1 MECSPGVG
9 VVGSGHAVGPGR
21 PRFHGDGVKLVDR
34 IGAAVLAGGRHALYL
49 IGLVYL
55 TAKTSW
61 LLRRQ
66 GRREFRR
73 EILLQ
78 VYFTGVQAIGP
89 VVTLG
94 ALAGV
99 VVVAEGLA
107 LFGALSGAETLG
119 REVTALLLREVGPL
133 LVAGVVIARSV
144 TAIAAELGTMRV
156 QREIEALEVMGVSPI
171 RQLVAPRLLGG
182 VLALLG
188 LNVLFGVAALAVG
201 FAAARAIAA
210 VPAGLF
216 LSAVLSAVS
225 VAGLLAVAAK
235 IVVGGVGIMAI
246 ACYHGFD
253 VQGAPTEVPVA
264 VSRAALN
271 ALVFLVV
278 LHASITLVVFLLGGP
293 PSPMPVGR

>member
-1 MECSPGVG
+1 MNP
-9 VVGSGHAVGPGR
+9 
-21 PRFHGDGVKLVDR
+21 VDR
-34 IGAAVLAGGRHALYL
+34 LGAAVLSGGRHVLYL
-49 IGLVYL
+49 LGLVYL
-55 TAKTSW
+55 AAKTTW

-89 VVTLG
+89 VVTLA
-94 ALAGV
+94 ALAGT

-107 LFGALSGAETLG
+107 LFGTLSGAEALG
-119 REVTALLLREVGPL
+119 REVTVLLLREVGPL

-171 RQLVAPRLLGG
+171 RLLVAPRLLGG
-182 VLALLG
+182 VMALLG
-188 LNVLFGVAALAVG
+188 LNVVFGVAALALG
-201 FAAARAIAA
+201 FASARAIAA
-210 VPAGLF
+210 IPASLF

-225 VAGLLAVAAK
+225 AAGLLAVAVK
-235 IVVGGVGIMAI
+235 IVVGGLGIMAI

-253 VQGAPTEVPVA
+253 VRGAPTEVPVA

-271 ALVFLVV
+271 ALVFLVI
-278 LHASITLVVFLLGGP
+278 LHASITLLAFLVGGA
-293 PSPMPVGR
+293 PSPMAVIR

>member
-1 MECSPGVG
+1 VN
-9 VVGSGHAVGPGR
+9 A
-21 PRFHGDGVKLVDR
+21 VDR

-89 VVTLG
+89 VVTLA
-94 ALAGV
+94 ALAGI

-107 LFGALSGAETLG
+107 LFGTLSGAGTLG
-119 REVTALLLREVGPL
+119 RQVTALLLREVGPL

-156 QREIEALEVMGVSPI
+156 RREIEALEVMGVSPI
-171 RQLVAPRLLGG
+171 RQLVAPRLIGG
-182 VLALLG
+182 VLALAG
-188 LNVLFGVAALAVG
+188 LNVLFGAAALAVG
-201 FAAARAIAA
+201 LAAARAIAA

-216 LSAVLSAVS
+216 LGAALSAVS
-225 VAGLLAVAAK
+225 AAGLLAVAAK
-235 IVVGGVGIMAI
+235 VVLGGLGIMAI

-271 ALVFLVV
+271 ALLFMIV
-278 LHASITLVVFLLGGP
+278 LHASLTLLALVTGAAPIPGV
-293 PSPMPVGR
+293 R